1 MSKSGK
7 RFSAAFKKIDR
18 NSRYKVDKGMGLVVE
33 TATAKFDEAI
43 DVAVLLGVDP
53 KQSDQQVRG
62 AVDLPHGAGKTV
74 RVIVFAKGPKEEEA
88 KNAGA
93 DFVGA
98 DDLVT
103 KINGGWLEF
112 DKAIATPDMMAT
124 VSKVAKVLGPR
135 GLMPN
140 PKVGTVTM
148 NVAAAVAA
156 EKKGKL
162 DFRVDKAAIV
172 HAVIGRKS
180 MGADKLKDNFNAF
193 MQALVKAKPSTSKGI
208 YLRGVTVSSTM
219 GPGVKMDLS
228 DLEGQLSNKDQ

>member
-1 MSKSGK
+1 MSKAGK
-7 RFSAAFKKIDR
+7 RIGAALKQVNRTI
-18 NSRYKVDKGMGLVVE
+18 RYKINDGMKLVVD

-43 DVAVLLGVDP
+43 DVAVVLGVDP

-62 AVDLPHGAGKTV
+62 AVDLPHGLGKNI
-74 RVIVFAKGPKEEEA
+74 RVVVFAKGPKEEEA
-88 KNAGA
+88 KAAGA
-93 DFVGA
+93 DFVGS
-98 DDLVT
+98 DDLVA
-103 KINGGWLEF
+103 KILEGWLDF

-148 NVAAAVAA
+148 NVGAAVSA

-180 MGADKLKDNFNAF
+180 MGADKLRDNFTTF
-193 MQALVKAKPSTSKGI
+193 MSALIKAKPATSKGN
-208 YLRGVTVSSTM
+208 YLRGVTISSTM
-219 GPGVKMDLS
+219 GPGIKMDLS
-228 DLEGQLSNKDQ
+228 ELENQLS

>member
-1 MSKSGK
+1 MKTGK
-7 RFSAAFKKIDR
+7 RFTAAKEKVDR
-18 NSRYKVDKGMGLVVE
+18 SIRYKLADGIKLVVD

-43 DVAVLLGVDP
+43 DVAVVLGVDP

-62 AVDLPHGAGKTV
+62 AVSLPHGLGKAV
-74 RVIVFAKGPKEEEA
+74 RVVVFAKGPKEEEA
-88 KNAGA
+88 KAAGA
-93 DFVGA
+93 DMVGA
-98 DDLVT
+98 DDLVA
-103 KINGGWLEF
+103 KIQGGWLDF

-124 VSKVAKVLGPR
+124 VSKVAKILGPR

-148 NVAAAVAA
+148 NVGQAVGA

-180 MGADKLKDNFNAF
+180 MGADKLRDNFGAF
-193 MQALVKAKPSTSKGI
+193 MSAILKAKPQTSKGN
-208 YLRGVTVSSTM
+208 YLRGVTISSTM
-219 GPGVKMDLS
+219 GPGVRMDLT
-228 DLEGQLSNKDQ
+228 DLESQLSS

>member
-1 MSKSGK
+1 MGK
-7 RFSAAFKKIDR
+7 RFENAFKKVDR
-18 NSRYKVDKGMGLVVE
+18 NTRYKVKDGIQLVVD
-33 TATAKFDEAI
+33 TATAKFDEAV

-62 AVDLPHGAGKTV
+62 AVSLPHGLGKNV
-74 RVIVFAKGPKEEEA
+74 RVVVFAKGPKEEEA
-88 KNAGA
+88 KAAGA
-93 DFVGA
+93 DYVGA
-98 DDLVT
+98 DDLVA
-103 KINGGWLEF
+103 KINEGWLDF

-148 NVAAAVAA
+148 NVGAAVSA

-172 HAVIGRKS
+172 HAMIGRKS
-180 MGADKLKDNFNAF
+180 MGADKLRDNFSTFMNA
-193 MQALVKAKPSTSKGI
+193 LLKAKPATSKGN
-208 YLRGVTVSSTM
+208 YLRSVTVSSTM
-219 GPGVKMDLS
+219 GPGVKMDLNELMGS
-228 DLEGQLSNKDQ
+228 AE

>member
-1 MSKSGK
+1 MSKQGK
-7 RFSAAFKKIDR
+7 RFGAALKKVDR
-18 NSRYKVDKGMGLVVE
+18 GIRYKLADGIKLVVD
-33 TATAKFDEAI
+33 TATAKFDEAV

-62 AVDLPHGAGKTV
+62 AVDLPHGLGKTI
-74 RVIVFAKGPKEEEA
+74 RVVVFAKGPKEEEA
-88 KNAGA
+88 KAAGA
-93 DFVGA
+93 DYVGA
-98 DDLVT
+98 DDLVA
-103 KINGGWLEF
+103 KINGGWLDF

-148 NVAAAVAA
+148 NVGAAVSA

-172 HAVIGRKS
+172 HAMIGRKS
-180 MGADKLKDNFNAF
+180 MGADKLKDNFSTF
-193 MQALVKAKPSTSKGI
+193 MSALLKAKPSTSKGN
-208 YLRGVTVSSTM
+208 YLRSVTVSSTM

-228 DLEGQLSNKDQ
+228 ELENQLS